1 MALVADSGGITV
13 KAADDTILEHE
24 LPKVSVLDLRADQ
37 LEALERDLKL
47 NVARWRREA
56 PSLALV
62 LAKVGAMATGEPL
75 EDWRHM
81 TLRELMDRVDI
92 EGDETDPKRPS
103 EPIGSLD

>member
-1 MALVADSGGITV
+1 MRVVDNDTV
-13 KAADDTILEHE
+13 PEEEAR
-24 LPKVSVLDLRADQ
+24 KVSVLDLRADQ

-62 LAKVGAMATGEPL
+62 LAKVGAMVSGESL
-75 EDWRHM
+75 DSWRAM

-92 EGDETDPKRPS
+92 DGEEETDPSRPNK
-103 EPIGSLD
+103 PTGSQD